1 MVAQLSCHREP
12 RNQTWLSRLC
22 LNPILGS
29 WELAAPVIFGE
40 EAELAHVWVLL
51 WLSRVDRLILASSIY
66 PKEELQQ
73 CQPAAPGSSS
83 LFTQLL
89 EFLLGA
95 QGLQGH
101 CPGLLL
107 CFPCPPHLGN

>member
-1 MVAQLSCHREP
+1 MHKTYFEQLGA
-12 RNQTWLSRLC
+12 
-22 LNPILGS
+22 GS
-29 WELAAPVIFGE
+29 PVIFGE

-51 WLSRVDRLILASSIY
+51 WLPGLSRVDRLILASSIY

-73 CQPAAPGSSS
+73 CQPAAPGSRS

-95 QGLQGH
+95 RGLQGH
-101 CPGLLL
+101 CPG
-107 CFPCPPHLGN
+107 PLGAAAVVSLPSSLGESGTVWDPWE